1 MHMYVNTVRNRLRM
15 AATAA
20 GVVSNLPETPADIAV
35 SVAVYE
41 ARRCGVTISSVFDE
55 RLSVEGDR

>member
-1 MHMYVNTVRNRLRM
+1 MRTYVNTVRNRLRM

-20 GVVSNLPETPADIAV
+20 GVVSNLPDAPADMAV

-41 ARRCGVTISSVFDE
+41 ARRCGVTISSVLDD
-55 RLSVEGDR
+55 RLGVESDR